1 MLCLFIK
8 HDVIP
13 PNLTALSFS
22 EAIRNTIKLIGQL
35 VCGDFKSTSD
45 RVSHCQETTLPLKQ
59 ETTGTSR
66 KQQIINLSRLQPQQP
81 VSESLHFLTNS

>member
-1 MLCLFIK
+1 MMLFLQTSQLCPSLK
-8 HDVIP
+8 LLETLL
-13 PNLTALSFS
+13 NSSF
-22 EAIRNTIKLIGQL
+22 IGQL

-59 ETTGTSR
+59 ETAGTSR

-81 VSESLHFLTNS
+81 VSESLQFLTNS